1 MPRLTIDHQ
10 VITVPEGTK
19 VIDAAEQLG
28 IAIPRFCYHPALGA
42 VGACRMCAVR
52 FVDGPVKGIQMS
64 CMVDAADGMVVS
76 TDDPE
81 AVAFRRFVIECL
93 MTNHPHDCPVC
104 DEGGHCLLQDMTVS
118 GGHGSRRFPGLKR
131 TYRNQGLGPLIHHEM
146 NRCIHCYRCVRF
158 YREYSGYRDFGALGI
173 GRRVYYG
180 RFADGPLESPFSGN
194 LVDLCPTGVFT
205 DKPSR
210 YRVRRWDLQRG
221 DSICLHC
228 GLGCRT
234 VAGVRY
240 REVLRQEARVCPEVN
255 GHFICDRGRYG
266 FGYASAPDRP
276 RQATVDGRTVSRDTA
291 LETAATR
298 LREVIARHGP
308 GAVAAVVSPRSSLET
323 VGMVRRV
330 RRDLGWPVFFGLDAD
345 RARTVRAAVGRLD
358 AGLTASLADLERA
371 DFILTVGA
379 DPLAE
384 APMAALALRRAVVNG
399 ATLAVIDPRPVNLP
413 VPERSHHLLV
423 SPAGMAPCLGALVK
437 AGLRADAGDLPAG
450 GLAELYRTLPDDCG
464 APDAI
469 AALSPILAEARRV
482 AVVCGTD
489 LTTPGHGLV
498 SLAADLARL
507 FAAVRPWAGVSYLMP
522 GPNAWGAVRALGPD
536 MGDLDALAA
545 GIAAGEIK
553 AVVAAE
559 ADLFFPM
566 ADPTVP
572 AAAADRLDLLVALDC
587 LPTGTVRRAGVF
599 FPTQTVFEAGGT
611 YAGAEGRLGV
621 ASSIFAGGTPVRQM
635 ADGGHP
641 FRIYETGGIPGSAPR
656 PAHRILARL
665 GDAVSTTGWMAPAA
679 PTALVRECFPD
690 IHLSE
695 PSLDGRRVLPE
706 HPPAGGL
713 APYAEPE
720 AGPDDGETLTLIF
733 LDETFGTE
741 ELSCRSEIL
750 RMVSPPEAVA
760 MVINP
765 ADAERAG
772 LTDGGRVRLRLV
784 GGSLDLGVRVSASVR
799 PGVLVVPRHEGID
812 WRAGRSRRVTL
823 PLAQLETL

>member
-10 VITVPEGTK
+10 PITVPEGTK

-131 TYRNQGLGPLIHHEM
+131 TYRNQDLGPLIHHEM

-158 YREYSGYRDFGALGI
+158 YRDYSGYRDFGALGI

-180 RFADGPLESPFSGN
+180 RFADGPLESPFAGN

-210 YRVRRWDLQRG
+210 YRARRWDLQRG

-228 GLGCRT
+228 GIGCRT

-240 REVLRQEARVCPEVN
+240 REVLRQEARFCPEIN

-276 RQATVDGRTVSRDTA
+276 RRAMVDGGTVSRDAA
-291 LETAATR
+291 LKTAAER
-298 LREVIARHGP
+298 LREIIAQHGA
-308 GAVAAVVSPRSSLET
+308 GAVAAVVSPRTGLET
-323 VGMVRRV
+323 VGMVRRL
-330 RRDLGWPVFFGLDAD
+330 RRDLGWPVFLGLDAG
-345 RARTVRAAVGRLD
+345 RAETLRAAAGRLD
-358 AGLTASLADLERA
+358 AGLAASLADLEQA

-384 APMAALALRRAVVNG
+384 APMAALAIRRAAVNG
-399 ATLAVIDPRPVNLP
+399 ATLAVIDPRPVTLP
-413 VPERSHHLLV
+413 VFERSHHLVV

-450 GLAELYRTLPDDCG
+450 GPAEFYRTLPDDCG
-464 APDAI
+464 LP
-469 AALSPILAEARRV
+469 AAVEALGPILAEARRV

-489 LTTPGHGLV
+489 LPDPGLAA
-498 SLAADLARL
+498 LAADLTRL

-522 GPNAWGAVRALGPD
+522 GPNAWGAVQALGPD
-536 MGDLDALAA
+536 MGDLDALAV
-545 GIAAGEIK
+545 GIAADKIK
-553 AVVAAE
+553 AVVAVE

-572 AAAADRLDLLVALDC
+572 DAAVDRLDLLVGLDC
-587 LPTGTVRRAGVF
+587 LPNETVRRAGVV

-611 YAGAEGRLGV
+611 YASAEGRLGV

-641 FRIYETGGIPGSAPR
+641 FRVYETGGIPGSTPQ

-665 GDAVSTTGWMAPAA
+665 GDAVSTTGWVAPAA

-690 IHLSE
+690 IDLSGTA
-695 PSLDGRRVLPE
+695 LDGRRVLPD
-706 HPPAGGL
+706 HPPAGGF
-713 APYAEPE
+713 APFTAPE
-720 AGPDDGETLTLIF
+720 AGPTDGETLTLIF
-733 LDETFGTE
+733 VDATFGTE
-741 ELSCRSEIL
+741 ELSYRSEIL
-750 RMVSPPEAVA
+750 RRVSPPEAVA
-760 MVINP
+760 LAINP

-772 LTDGGRVRLRLV
+772 LTDGGRVRLRLA
-784 GGSLDLGVRVSASVR
+784 GGSLEVGVRVSASVS
-799 PGVLVVPRHEGID
+799 PGIAVLPRHEGIV
-812 WRAGRSRRVTL
+812 WRAGGSRRVTI
-823 PLAQLETL
+823 PLTQLETL